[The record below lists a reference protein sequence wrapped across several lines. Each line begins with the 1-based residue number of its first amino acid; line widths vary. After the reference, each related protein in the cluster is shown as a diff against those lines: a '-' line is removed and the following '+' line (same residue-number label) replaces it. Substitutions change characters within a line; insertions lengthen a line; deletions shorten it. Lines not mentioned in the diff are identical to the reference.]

1 MAMIL
6 CSVFII
12 LNKKINMLNATRM
25 NLINSIALIGMGLWG
40 YLELN
45 SPTALIPFGFGVVLL
60 LCYNGVKNQNKIIAH
75 VAVLL
80 TLLILIALAGMRLP
94 KSISQGGAG
103 LYRVLIMIATSALSM
118 IYFIK
123 SFIDARKEREKSGA

>member
-1 MAMIL
+1 
-6 CSVFII
+6 
-12 LNKKINMLNATRM
+12 MLNATRM

-40 YLELN
+40 YLELD
-45 SPTALIPFGFGVVLL
+45 SPTALIPVGFGAVLL

-94 KSISQGGAG
+94 KSISQGGIG

-118 IYFIK
+118 VYFIK
-123 SFIDARKEREKSGA
+123 SFIDARKEREKSGS

>member
-1 MAMIL
+1 MIL

-40 YLELN
+40 YFELD
-45 SPTALIPFGFGVVLL
+45 SPTALIPVGFGVVLL

-94 KSISQGGAG
+94 KSISQGGTG
-103 LYRVLIMIATSALSM
+103 LYRVIIMIATSALSM
-118 IYFIK
+118 VYFIK
-123 SFIDARKEREKSGA
+123 SFIDARKEREKSGS